1 MTTDATISTLISQNA
16 GNVLVD
22 LRTPTSTQAAL
33 GGNYPFICLFMSNSW
48 VDSHKDVVQKIV
60 NAYVKTLKYTQ
71 THTAKQIADQM
82 PQDYYAGNK
91 AAYVQALQNQ
101 LKMFGPDGK
110 MPADGPQAVLGIENA
125 AGIVPSSTSTD
136 LSATYTNEF
145 ASAAS

>member
-1 MTTDATISTLISQNA
+1 M
-16 GNVLVD
+16 
-22 LRTPTSTQAAL
+22 
-33 GGNYPFICLFMSNSW
+33 
-48 VDSHKDVVQKIV
+48 
-60 NAYVKTLKYTQ
+60 KYTQ

-91 AAYVQALQNQ
+91 AAYVQPLQNQ

-110 MPADGPQAVLGIENA
+110 MPADGPQTVLGIENV